1 MALKKLPVVLITGGA
16 GYIGS
21 HAVQEARK
29 NGFDPVSYDN
39 LSLGHAWAVQGSPLV
54 KGELADRKKLSAA
67 FKKFKPAA
75 VMHFASHTSV
85 GESVANPQKYY
96 QDNLTN
102 AMTLFSVMLE
112 RKVRY
117 FILSSTAATY
127 GDPVEVPIPETHPQA
142 PINPYGDSKLMLEKI
157 LAWYDKA
164 YGLRSTFLRY
174 FNAAGADASG
184 KIGEVHEPETHLIPL
199 VLDAAMGRR
208 KEITVFGQDYPTAD
222 GTCIRDYI
230 HVTDLAGAHFLAL
243 KRMMEKD
250 KSDFFNLGTGKGFS
264 VKEVITKAE
273 EVTGMKVPV
282 KMGARRAGDPPELV
296 ARSSKAMETLGW
308 QPRHSSLENILRTA
322 WAWHQGYFGKI
333 KTSRQPAARSRQ
345 ARTRH

>member
-1 MALKKLPVVLITGGA
+1 MKKLPVVLITGGA

-21 HAVQEARK
+21 HAVQEAGTY
-29 NGFDPVSYDN
+29 GFDPVTYDN
-39 LSLGHAWAVQGSPLV
+39 LSTGHAWAVKGSKLV
-54 KGELADRKKLSAA
+54 KGELGDRKKLSAA

-75 VMHFASHTSV
+75 VMHFASHIAV
-85 GESVANPQKYY
+85 GESVVNPQKYY
-96 QDNLTN
+96 RDNLTN
-102 AMTLFSVMLE
+102 ALNLFSVMLE
-112 RKVRY
+112 SKVRY

-127 GDPVEVPIPETHPQA
+127 GDPVEVPIPETHPQV
-142 PINPYGDSKLMLEKI
+142 PVNPYGDSKWMLERI
-157 LAWYDKA
+157 LSWYDKA

-184 KIGEVHEPETHLIPL
+184 RIGEVHDPETHLIPL
-199 VLDAAMGRR
+199 VLDAALGRR

-243 KRMMEKD
+243 QRMMDTD

-264 VKEVITKAE
+264 VKEVINEAE
-273 EVTGMKVPV
+273 KVTGKKVPV
-282 KMGARRAGDPPELV
+282 KMGPRRAGDPPELV

-308 QPRHSSLENILRTA
+308 RPRHSSLENILKTA
-322 WAWHQGYFGKI
+322 WVWHQNYFGKK
-333 KTSRQPAARSRQ
+333 KTKKKK
-345 ARTRH
+345 

>member
-1 MALKKLPVVLITGGA
+1 MKKLPVVLITGGA

-21 HAVQEARK
+21 HAVQEARSH
-29 NGFDPVSYDN
+29 GFEPVSYDN
-39 LSLGHAWAVQGSPLV
+39 LSVGHAWAVKGSKLV
-54 KGELADRKKLSAA
+54 KGELADRKKLQAT
-67 FKKFKPAA
+67 FKKFKPVA
-75 VMHFASHTSV
+75 VMHFASHTAV

-96 QDNLTN
+96 QDNLAN

-112 RKVRY
+112 RKVPY

-127 GDPVEVPIPETHPQA
+127 GDPVEVPIPETHPQV
-142 PINPYGDSKLMLEKI
+142 PVNPYGDSKLMLEKI

-184 KIGEVHEPETHLIPL
+184 RMGEVHDPETHLIPL

-208 KEITVFGQDYPTAD
+208 KEITVFGEDYPTAD

-243 KRMMEKD
+243 KRMMATD

-264 VKEVITKAE
+264 VREVITKAE

-282 KMGARRAGDPPELV
+282 KIGPRRAGDPPELV

-308 QPRHSSLENILRTA
+308 KPGHSSLENILKTA
-322 WAWHQGYFGKI
+322 WVWHRNYFGK
-333 KTSRQPAARSRQ
+333 KTKKRQK
-345 ARTRH
+345 